1 MRVIINPANL
11 TDQYLVASLQEQDV
25 RGFELLY
32 QKYWDHLIYF
42 ANGYVRN
49 HEISKEIVQEL
60 FIQLY
65 AKGFQ
70 LKTQTS
76 LKPYLRKALRNRII
90 NYMRD
95 QAVYKKHINKAVHKE
110 TSGSNSAIS
119 SLDMVD
125 MKKRVRYY
133 LSLMSENCRTVFI
146 LNREHQLTIRQIAAQ
161 LQKPED
167 TVEKQLRRAVS
178 FLKKHLN

>member
-1 MRVIINPANL
+1 MRVTIKPANL
-11 TDQYLVASLQEQDV
+11 TDQCLAASLQEQDV

-49 HEISKEIVQEL
+49 HDASQEIVQEL

-65 AKGFQ
+65 AKGLQ

-90 NYMRD
+90 NYLRD

-110 TSGSNSAIS
+110 LAGSNLAIS
-119 SLDMVD
+119 SLDLVD
-125 MKKRVRYY
+125 TEKKIRHY

-161 LQKPED
+161 LRKPED
-167 TVEKQLRRAVS
+167 TIEKQLRRAIS
-178 FLKKHLN
+178 FLRKHLN